1 MKLRLL
7 GTALLSC
14 ALTFPAFAGGLDRTG
29 QGIGVLFENGGESGS
44 HLRLDFAR
52 AWPDV
57 TGEGAGI
64 APYVAPGYA
73 YGNAAAMITSPSA
86 ALKLELD
93 EAFSAALIAEKPY
106 GSDLQYPGDGMTS
119 ELGNTLAWAD
129 TSSLTALLRYRFNES
144 WSVHGGLR
152 LQRIEGDIR
161 LSGWAYGAP
170 REFGFPTANGYE
182 VSLGQ
187 DTALG
192 YVLGA
197 SYEIP
202 EIALRASLTYNS
214 TITHEMDTVESGN
227 PNPALDG
234 RSTTEVK
241 TPQSI
246 NLDLQSGIATDTLLY
261 GSVRWVKWSEFRI
274 DPVGFSKPLEQ
285 GGGGVGLV
293 ELDDT
298 ITYTIGLAR
307 QFNEDWAGSAEL
319 FYEPRE
325 DGIVAPLFPSVGFWG
340 GGLGVQR
347 RFGDV
352 SLALSAR
359 YTQLGDGRVETLPV
373 GTARAFFEESEVWA
387 FGMRVGYDF

>member
-1 MKLRLL
+1 MISRLL
-7 GTALLSC
+7 GTALLPC
-14 ALTFPAFAGGLDRTG
+14 LLTLPALAGGLDRTG
-29 QGIGVLFENGGESGS
+29 QRIDVLFEDGGKSGG

-52 AWPDV
+52 AWPEV

-64 APYVAPGYA
+64 APFVAPGYQ
-73 YGNAAAMITSPSA
+73 YGNTAAMISAPSA
-86 ALKLELD
+86 ALKLEVDDSL
-93 EAFSAALIAEKPY
+93 SGALIAEEPY
-106 GSDLQYPGDGMTS
+106 GSDLLYPGDGMTS
-119 ELGNTLAWAD
+119 ELGNTRAWAE
-129 TSSLTALLRYRFNES
+129 TSSLTALLRYRLNET
-144 WSVHGGLR
+144 WSVHGGVR
-152 LQRIEGDIR
+152 LQQIEGDIR

-170 REFGFPTANGYE
+170 REFGLPTANGYE

-187 DTALG
+187 DSALG

-214 TITHEMDTVESGN
+214 TITHEMDTVETGN

-241 TPQSI
+241 TPQSL
-246 NLDLQSGIATDTLLY
+246 NLDLQTGIAPDTLLY

-274 DPVGFSKPLEQ
+274 DPAGFSKPLEQ

-298 ITYTIGLAR
+298 VTYTVGLAR
-307 QFNEDWAGSAEL
+307 QFNDVWAGSADL

-325 DGIVAPLFPSVGFWG
+325 DGVVAPLFPSVGFWG
-340 GGLGVQR
+340 AGVGVQR
-347 RFGDV
+347 RFGDL
-352 SLALSAR
+352 SLALSAQ
-359 YTQLGDGRVETLPV
+359 YTELGDGIVETLPV
-373 GTARAFFEESEVWA
+373 GTTRADFDDGEVWA
-387 FGMRVGYDF
+387 FGLRVGYDF